1 MAIRINNVKANL
13 DTTLQQLEKTAA
25 ELLAYKKQFKS
36 FKIVKKAV
44 DARSKNNIHFVFALE
59 VGIDGD
65 EDVLIASLG
74 NRDIEKA
81 DETKKPVVFRRQSAV
96 LRPIVVGSGPGGMLA
111 AVALA
116 EAGLRPIVLERGREV
131 LQRRKDVSS
140 FWKTGVLNEI
150 SNVQFGEGGAGTF
163 SDGKL
168 MSGIKKD
175 AFTARVLQEFV
186 EAGAPEEILYL
197 AKPHIGTDKLV
208 GMVRNIRQKIE
219 KLGGEYRFENKL
231 CGLVVREGKLAA
243 VKITD
248 AGGRVYEEPAEKLIL
263 AIGHSA
269 RDTFEMLYDA
279 GIIIES
285 KPFAVGA
292 RIEHRQCLIDKSQY
306 GKNPPPVLG
315 AADYKLA
322 VHLPNGRSAYTFCM
336 CPGGQVVAAASEAGR
351 LVTNGM
357 SEFAR
362 DKENA
367 NSALLVGLTPDDF
380 AGTHPLR
387 GMYFQREIEEKA
399 FLAGGANFRAPA
411 QLVGDFLKRKSSVK
425 LGEVVPSYAPGVCPG
440 NLEYCLPDFV
450 TETMRL
456 GIAEMDKKL
465 HGFASYEAVLTGVE
479 SRSSSP
485 VRICRDENF
494 ESSVK
499 GLYPCGEG
507 AGYAGGIMS
516 AAADGLKCAK
526 KLLESLE

>member
-1 MAIRINNVKANL
+1 MAIRINNVKASL

-25 ELLAYKKQFKS
+25 ELLVYEGKFKS
-36 FKIVKKAV
+36 FRIVKKAV
-44 DARSKNNIHFVFALE
+44 DARNKNNIHFVYALE
-59 VGIDGD
+59 VEIDGN
-65 EDVLIASLG
+65 EDALIASVA
-74 NRDIEKA
+74 NKDISKA
-81 DETKKPVVFRRQSAV
+81 DESKNPVSFSFKTSK
-96 LRPIVVGSGPGGMLA
+96 LRPVVVGSGPGGMLA
-111 AVALA
+111 GIALA
-116 EAGLRPIVLERGREV
+116 EAGLRPIILERGREV
-131 LQRRKDVSS
+131 SVRRKDVAS
-140 FWKTGVLNEI
+140 FWKTGVLDET

-175 AFTARVLQEFV
+175 AFTAKVLKEFV

-197 AKPHIGTDKLV
+197 AKPHIGTDNLV
-208 GMVRNIRQKIE
+208 GMVQNIRKKIE
-219 KLGGEYRFENKL
+219 SLGGEYRFENRL
-231 CGLVVREGKLAA
+231 SGLVVRNGKLAA
-243 VKITD
+243 IKVTD
-248 AGGRVYEEPAEKLIL
+248 SSGKVYEEPVEKLIL

-269 RDTFEMLYDA
+269 RDTFEMLYA
-279 GIIIES
+279 SGMVLEC

-292 RIEHRQCLIDKSQY
+292 RIEHLQSMVNRAQY
-306 GKNPPPVLG
+306 GKNPPAGLG

-362 DKENA
+362 DKKNA
-367 NSALLVGLTPDDF
+367 NSALLVGLAPNDF
-380 AGTHPLR
+380 AGEHPLR

-399 FLAGGANFRAPA
+399 FRAGGADYRAPA
-411 QLVGDFLKRKSSVK
+411 QLVGDFLKNRTSERF
-425 LGEVVPSYAPGVCPG
+425 GEVMPSYAPGVRPG
-440 NLEYCLPDFV
+440 NLENCLPEFV

-465 HGFASYEAVLTGVE
+465 HGFASYDAVLTGVE

-485 VRICRDENF
+485 VRILRDENF